1 MANTTRNKPATE
13 KTAEAVVTDVITDVA
28 AASSVEATNNVQEIV
43 EEPKTDVQTIK
54 AADLP
59 RDLYVPCVSMIR
71 TGKLIYTSKRTIG
84 YTVIWNNY
92 MDVQYIELAELM
104 AMRSSEA
111 KFFTQNWI
119 AIDDTF
125 EHKDAVMERL
135 RINDMYKNTPN
146 PTALNSLFTLDVE
159 IMKQRVKMMTATLK
173 DTVYVQAKDC
183 IANHTLD
190 SMVRIRAL
198 EEALGRTL
206 I

>member
-13 KTAEAVVTDVITDVA
+13 KKVEAVVTDVA
-28 AASSVEATNNVQEIV
+28 AASVVEAVNNVQKV
-43 EEPKTDVQTIK
+43 EEAPKAEVQKIK
-54 AADLP
+54 PADLQ

-71 TGKLIYTSKRTIG
+71 TGKLIYVSKRTIG

-111 KFFTQNWI
+111 KFFTENWI

-125 EHKDAVMERL
+125 EHRDAVMERL
-135 RINDMYKNTPN
+135 RINDMYKNAPN
-146 PTALNSLFTLDVE
+146 PTALNNLFTLDVE